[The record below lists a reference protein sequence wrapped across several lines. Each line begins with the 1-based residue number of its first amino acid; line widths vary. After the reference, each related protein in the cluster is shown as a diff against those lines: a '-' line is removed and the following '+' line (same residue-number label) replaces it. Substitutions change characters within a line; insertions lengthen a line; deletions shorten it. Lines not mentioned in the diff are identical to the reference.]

1 MSVTEITLLNQGK
14 VKDWRRIVADTVK
27 ALNND
32 VVHNT
37 ENEIIN
43 GVKTFT
49 QVINGTS
56 AKAVADEN
64 GDSITETYMKS
75 ADVPSIIVTSQEPT
89 MQSTSNLRVNSI
101 IMWTDEDN
109 G

>member
-37 ENEIIN
+37 EDEIIN

-56 AKAVADEN
+56 SRAVADEN
-64 GDSITETYMKS
+64 GDSIVSTYLKS
-75 ADVPSIIVTSQEPT
+75 ADVPSIVVTSQEPT
-89 MQSTSNLRVNSI
+89 AQSTSSLQNNSI
-101 IMWTDEDN
+101 IMWTDEEA
-109 G
+109 

>member
-49 QVINGTS
+49 QVISGTS
-56 AKAVADEN
+56 ARAVADGN
-64 GDSITETYMKS
+64 GDNIASTYLKA

-89 MQSTSNLRVNSI
+89 TQSTSTLQANSI
-101 IMWTDEDN
+101 ILWTDDEE
-109 G
+109 